1 MDYKLNL
8 WLLLLIKVSVIYLTT
23 EDTSKVILQGDKYYK
38 SYTIQQFTVGE
49 HRVIAPLT
57 SIQAVSYYFGHSF
70 VGKEIDTV
78 IMIHMN
84 E

>member
-1 MDYKLNL
+1 M
-8 WLLLLIKVSVIYLTT
+8 YLTT
-23 EDTSKVILQGDKYYK
+23 EDTNVFISYTIGRQIL
-38 SYTIQQFTVGE
+38 YTIQQFTVGE

-70 VGKEIDTV
+70 VGKGIDTV
-78 IMIHMN
+78 IMIHIN